1 MTTSAV
7 VYTFLFL
14 HIGVILVVAAYY
26 TFGASLAPRMTQ
38 RGRIRFARRPW
49 LPILIGVGISIPWV
63 VLALVA
69 LNLPNGAV
77 KFAGA
82 ALGSLWILCGLLGG
96 ASIAQH
102 IGRVEG
108 QSPSWSQTF
117 RGGLFIVLTWILPI
131 VGWLVMLPMTLCA
144 GVGCL
149 LLGMLPMKDQPAP
162 IGHTR
167 IDTPVATPVAM

>member
-26 TFGASLAPRMTQ
+26 TFGASLAPRMTE

-49 LPILIGVGISIPWV
+49 LPILLGAGVSIPWL

-69 LNLPNGAV
+69 LNMPSGAV

-82 ALGSLWILCGLLGG
+82 ALGSLWILSGLLGG

-108 QSPSWSQTF
+108 QTPSWSQTF

-131 VGWLVMLPMTLCA
+131 VGWLVMLPLTLAA

-149 LLGMLPMKDQPAP
+149 LLGAWPMRVDSPVTT
-162 IGHTR
+162 HTPPQAVP
-167 IDTPVATPVAM
+167 TTA